1 MSATAAT
8 KFAFGDDFGLER
20 RDGMMR
26 RAQDRAALEE
36 AEQRGYAAGFAAGQ
50 NMQMASD
57 EAQLAS
63 TLRMI
68 ESTLGQFTADR
79 DRFLQACEHASAM
92 LAHDLAT
99 LHGDIVAGYDPLAA
113 FSAAARET
121 LLNFTQAARIVAR
134 VPIEMRDAA
143 EARLN
148 KLAADLRFSGA
159 LSVEALPTGYGA
171 ADFTLEWPEGS
182 LRFDRATLRAR
193 LAEEFQRCG
202 FSLTD
207 KSDCDE

>member
-1 MSATAAT
+1 MSATAAH

-20 RDGMMR
+20 RDGLMR
-26 RAQDRAALEE
+26 RAHDRAALEE
-36 AEQRGYAAGFAAGQ
+36 AEQRGYAAGFVAGQ
-50 NMQMASD
+50 NAQMASD
-57 EAQLAS
+57 EAQLAR
-63 TLRMI
+63 TLLMI
-68 ESTLGQFTADR
+68 ESTLGQFAADR
-79 DRFLQACEHASAM
+79 DRFLQACEQASAI

-121 LLNFTQAARIVAR
+121 FLNFAHAARIVAR
-134 VPIEMRDAA
+134 VPIDVRDVA

-148 KLAADLRFSGA
+148 KLAADLRFSGT
-159 LSVEALPTGYGA
+159 LSVEALPTGYGS
-171 ADFTLEWPEGS
+171 ADFTIEWPEGS
-182 LRFDRATLRAR
+182 LRFDRTALRAR